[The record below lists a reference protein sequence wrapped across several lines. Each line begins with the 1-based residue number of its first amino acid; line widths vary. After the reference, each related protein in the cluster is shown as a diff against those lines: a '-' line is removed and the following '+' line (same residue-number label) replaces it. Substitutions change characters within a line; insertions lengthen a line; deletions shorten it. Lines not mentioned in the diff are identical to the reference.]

1 MKRSIT
7 AVALFTLATFAHAG
21 QTLELKDLI
30 QENGKR
36 VQLLKQGM
44 SRADVVRIMSDDVA
58 QIPGGTVGNPYKA
71 KSFQQGSEAYEV
83 LYYVTQ
89 QPSRESNAVT
99 TPVILKNGVVN
110 GLGIDALRALK
121 Q

>member
-1 MKRSIT
+1 MKHTIT
-7 AVALFTLATFAHAG
+7 AIALFTFAALAHAG
-21 QTLELKDLI
+21 QTLELKTLI
-30 QENGKR
+30 EENGKR

-58 QIPGGTVGNPYKA
+58 HIPGGLVENPYKA
-71 KSFQQGSEAYEV
+71 KSFQQGDVAYEV

-89 QPSRESNAVT
+89 QPSVERNAVT
-99 TPVILKNGVVN
+99 TPVLLKDGVVS
-110 GLGIDALRALK
+110 GLGMEALRALK